1 MNIQNVAMKLLL
13 SYDSAH
19 KHING
24 FVNHN
29 DSYNAFFRNLYEF
42 IKYDI
47 FGSAQHQTIYYYY

>member
-24 FVNHN
+24 FVNHT
-29 DSYNAFFRNLYEF
+29 DSYDAFFRIQYEF

-47 FGSAQHQTIYYYY
+47 FSSAQHQTIYY